1 MGLDR
6 ANLFGREVHHANHLL
21 THQAFSVV
29 EVGNLRARFEY
40 TDIGTKI
47 HMQNVGR
54 ETGLR
59 EHFGG
64 DNGANPQIHLLKI
77 LPRNRFHTAFP
88 AMMPH

>member
-1 MGLDR
+1 
-6 ANLFGREVHHANHLL
+6 
-21 THQAFSVV
+21 
-29 EVGNLRARFEY
+29 
-40 TDIGTKI
+40 
-47 HMQNVGR
+47 MQNVGR

-88 AMMPH
+88 AMMPHWVTSLPIATMTLNAHRADALLTDDQSFLIFSFG